1 MYGGKF
7 ALQNR
12 LASLV
17 VGRKLPFLHCFTLYS
32 KANSQYNPHVGLYS
46 EGRFNGRFVRYDFG
60 GLILGGARSRYSA
73 PGGAYFRNFMVWKCT
88 NHCDFFSVGLLRTM
102 CILSCVTFV

>member
-1 MYGGKF
+1 MRYKIDWP
-7 ALQNR
+7 
-12 LASLV
+12 SLWWEGNSHFCIV
-17 VGRKLPFLHCFTLYS
+17 LLCIRKQIPSTTPTGAYIRRGDLRD
-32 KANSQYNPHVGLYS
+32 G
-46 EGRFNGRFVRYDFG
+46 FVRYDFG

>member
-1 MYGGKF
+1 M
-7 ALQNR
+7 
-12 LASLV
+12 
-17 VGRKLPFLHCFTLYS
+17 
-32 KANSQYNPHVGLYS
+32 
-46 EGRFNGRFVRYDFG
+46 RYDFG

-88 NHCDFFSVGLLRTM
+88 NHCDFFSVRLLRTM